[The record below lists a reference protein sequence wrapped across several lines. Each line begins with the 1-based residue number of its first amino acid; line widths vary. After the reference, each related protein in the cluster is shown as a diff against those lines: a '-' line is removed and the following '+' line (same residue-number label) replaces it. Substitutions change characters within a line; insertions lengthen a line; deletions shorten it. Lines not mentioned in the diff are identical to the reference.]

1 VLSSKLSFLP
11 DVAFSLNRWNLVRGR
26 WDYAD
31 DGILDRTHL
40 KFFTLSTSK
49 RLIENMGYQIHK
61 IISQVPVIH
70 SRLKRAIFNLLMER
84 WPAIF
89 AIGWVF
95 EAPLVSGE

>member
-1 VLSSKLSFLP
+1 MLSSKLSFLP
-11 DVAFSLNRWNLVRGR
+11 NVAFFLNRWNLVHGR

-61 IISQVPVIH
+61 IIPQIPVIH
-70 SRLKRAIFNLLMER
+70 SPLERAIFNLLMER
-84 WPAIF
+84 WPGIF
-89 AIGWVF
+89 AVGWVF
-95 EAPLVSGE
+95 EASLVSGE

>member
-1 VLSSKLSFLP
+1 MLSSKLSFLP

-26 WDYAD
+26 LDYAD

-49 RLIENMGYQIHK
+49 RLIKNMGYQIHK
-61 IISQVPVIH
+61 IILQIPVVH
-70 SRLKRAIFNLLMER
+70 SALKRAIFNLLMER
-84 WPAIF
+84 WPGIF
-89 AIGWVF
+89 AVGWVF

>member
-1 VLSSKLSFLP
+1 MLSSKLSFLP
-11 DVAFSLNRWNLVRGR
+11 DAAFSLNRWNLVRGR

-95 EAPLVSGE
+95 EVPLVSGE